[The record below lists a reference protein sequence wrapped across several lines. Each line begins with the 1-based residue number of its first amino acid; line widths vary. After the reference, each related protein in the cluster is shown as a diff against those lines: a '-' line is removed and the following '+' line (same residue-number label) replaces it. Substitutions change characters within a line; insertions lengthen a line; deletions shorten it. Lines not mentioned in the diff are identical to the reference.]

1 MRQIKT
7 IVECPNP
14 VKINK
19 GFELLLKR
27 YGHDLFKLYPVF
39 KAPVISYIN
48 DGKTEKYI
56 VNSHKAWING
66 VFRNT
71 WGYRVVKFLEL
82 DNELDV
88 DNALTF
94 FGTIDPNYEFY
105 DFINLLGSNFKVG
118 LNYKLNRHGFIL
130 TVDGK
135 EVLRLAK
142 IAKDE
147 TTLSFATMC
156 KQAVADFVYDRD
168 LKRLKAEQA
177 VEF

>member
-7 IVECPNP
+7 IVECPNN
-14 VKINK
+14 VKFNK

-56 VNSHKAWING
+56 VNSNKAWMDG
-66 VFRNT
+66 VFRST
-71 WGYRVVKFLEL
+71 WGYRAVKALEL
-82 DNELDV
+82 DNGLDV
-88 DNALTF
+88 DNALIF
-94 FGTIDPNYEFY
+94 FGTIDPEYEFH
-105 DFINLLGSNFKVG
+105 DFIRLLEINFKVG
-118 LNYKLNRHGFIL
+118 LNYKLSCHGFVL
-130 TVDGK
+130 KADGV
-135 EVLRLAK
+135 EVLKLAK

-147 TTLSFATMC
+147 TVLNFATMC

-168 LKRLKAEQA
+168 LKRLLAEQA